1 MKKEAKLQ
9 HLGAGDNEAGNEG
22 FNMKPKVSVITP
34 AYNRKDLIPR
44 TVASVLDQSLAD
56 IEYIVVD
63 DGSEDG
69 TRELLAS
76 ISDSRLRLLVHP
88 GNANKGQ
95 AASIN
100 LGLAEARG
108 EYIVIVD
115 SDDLL
120 GPGALEHHA
129 AIMDGDASVGIVY
142 GQGYAIDVNDEE
154 LYPLFGEDHVEYSEP
169 DRLLLDCY
177 VVSPGLCMFR
187 RSVVEQV
194 GALEETFRA
203 AQDHDFLLRV
213 AEQTRMVYSG
223 HTCFFYRKH
232 DATISAN
239 GEMTRWQN
247 GFEILRR
254 AAARFPYKSATI
266 RRRRAVINYR
276 LGMVYLKQRRH
287 LHALRYL
294 LVAGIT
300 DPARA
305 VGVLVGREPVR

>member
-1 MKKEAKLQ
+1 MT
-9 HLGAGDNEAGNEG
+9 
-22 FNMKPKVSVITP
+22 PKVSVITP

-56 IEYIVVD
+56 IEYLVVD

-69 TRELLAS
+69 TREWLANHG
-76 ISDSRLRLLVHP
+76 DSRLRMLAHP

-100 LGLAEARG
+100 LGLREARG
-108 EYIVIVD
+108 DYVVIID

-120 GPGALEHHA
+120 APGALERHA

-142 GQGYAIDVNDEE
+142 GQGYAIDINDNE
-154 LYPLFGEDHVEYSEP
+154 LYPLFEKDHAEFSEP

-187 RSVVEQV
+187 RTIVEQV

-213 AEQTRMVYSG
+213 AEKTRMVYSG
-223 HTCFFYRKH
+223 HTCFYYRKH

-239 GEMTRWQN
+239 GEMTRWHN

-254 AAARFPYKSATI
+254 AAARFPYKRATI
-266 RRRRAVINYR
+266 RRRRAVLNYR
-276 LGMVYLKQRRH
+276 LGRVYLKQHRH
-287 LHALRYL
+287 LKALRYL
-294 LVAGIT
+294 LVAGLS
-300 DPARA
+300 DPVRA
-305 VGVLVGREPVR
+305 IGVLAGREPVR

>member
-1 MKKEAKLQ
+1 MR
-9 HLGAGDNEAGNEG
+9 GDNSSRNEG
-22 FNMKPKVSVITP
+22 DSMKPKVSVITP
-34 AYNRKDLIPR
+34 AYNRKDLTPR

-56 IEYIVVD
+56 IEYLVVD

-69 TRELLAS
+69 TREWLAEH
-76 ISDSRLRLLVHP
+76 SDSRLRLLVHP
-88 GNANKGQ
+88 GNANRGQ

-108 EYIVIVD
+108 DYIVIID

-120 GPGALEHHA
+120 APGALEYHA
-129 AIMDGDASVGIVY
+129 RIMDADASVGVVY
-142 GQGYAIDVNDEE
+142 GQGYAIDIDDKE
-154 LYPLFGEDHVEYSEP
+154 LYPLFDKDHAEYSDP

-177 VVSPGLCMFR
+177 VVSPGLCLFR
-187 RSVVEQV
+187 RSVVEQA

-213 AEQTRMVYSG
+213 AEKNRMVYSG
-223 HTCFFYRKH
+223 YTCFFYRKH

-239 GEMTRWQN
+239 GEMMRWQN

-266 RRRRAVINYR
+266 RRRRAVLNYR
-276 LGMVYLKQRRH
+276 LGMVYLKQQRC
-287 LHALRYL
+287 LKALRYL
-294 LVAGIT
+294 LVAGVS

-305 VGVLVGREPVR
+305 IGVLVGREAAG

>member
-1 MKKEAKLQ
+1 
-9 HLGAGDNEAGNEG
+9 
-22 FNMKPKVSVITP
+22 MKPKVSIITP
-34 AYNRKDLIPR
+34 AYNRKDLVPI
-44 TVASVLDQSLAD
+44 TVASVLDQSLQD
-56 IEYIVVD
+56 IEYLVVD

-69 TRELLAS
+69 TREWLAS
-76 ISDSRLRLLVHP
+76 HSDPRLRLLVHP
-88 GNANKGQ
+88 GNANRGQ
-95 AASIN
+95 AASVN
-100 LGLAEARG
+100 LGLSEARG
-108 EYIVIVD
+108 DYIVIID

-120 GPGALEHHA
+120 APGALEHHA
-129 AIMDGDASVGIVY
+129 EIMDADASVGIVY
-142 GQGYAIDVNDEE
+142 GQGHAIDINGRE
-154 LYPLFGEDHVEYSEP
+154 LYPLFDEDHVEYSEP

-187 RSVVEQV
+187 RSVVERA

-223 HTCFFYRKH
+223 HTCFYYRKH

-254 AAARFPYKSATI
+254 AAARFPYKRATI
-266 RRRRAVINYR
+266 RRRRAVLNYR
-276 LGMVYLKQRRH
+276 LGRIYLKQHQH
-287 LHALRYL
+287 LKALRYL
-294 LVAGIT
+294 LIAGVS

-305 VGVLVGREPVR
+305 LGVLMGREPVH

>member
-1 MKKEAKLQ
+1 
-9 HLGAGDNEAGNEG
+9 
-22 FNMKPKVSVITP
+22 MKPKVSIITP
-34 AYNRKDLIPR
+34 AYNRRDLISR
-44 TVASVLDQSLAD
+44 TVASVLEQSLTD
-56 IEYIVVD
+56 IEYLVVD

-69 TRELLAS
+69 TREWLAS
-76 ISDSRLRLLVHP
+76 HADSRLRLLVHP

-108 EYIVIVD
+108 EYIVIID

-120 GPGALEHHA
+120 APSALESHA
-129 AIMDGDASVGIVY
+129 AIMEGDASVGVVY
-142 GQGYAIDVNDEE
+142 GQGYAIDIDDRV
-154 LYPLFGEDHVEYSEP
+154 LYPLFDEDHAEYSEP

-187 RSVVEQV
+187 RSVVEQA

-223 HTCFFYRKH
+223 HTSFYYRKH

-239 GEMTRWQN
+239 GEMMRWQN

-254 AAARFPYKSATI
+254 AAVRFPYKSATI
-266 RRRRAVINYR
+266 RRRRAVLNYR
-276 LGMVYLKQRRH
+276 LGMVYLKQQRR
-287 LHALRYL
+287 LKALRYL
-294 LVAGIT
+294 VVAGVS

-305 VGVLVGREPVR
+305 IGVLVGREPVR

>member
-1 MKKEAKLQ
+1 
-9 HLGAGDNEAGNEG
+9 
-22 FNMKPKVSVITP
+22 MKPKVSVITP

-56 IEYIVVD
+56 IEYLVVD

-69 TRELLAS
+69 TREWLAS
-76 ISDSRLRLLVHP
+76 HGDSRLRLLAHP

-100 LGLAEARG
+100 LGLKEARG
-108 EYIVIVD
+108 DYIVIID

-120 GPGALEHHA
+120 ARGALERHV
-129 AIMDGDASVGIVY
+129 AIMEQDTSVGIVY
-142 GQGYAIDVNDEE
+142 GQGYAIDINDKE
-154 LYPLFGEDHVEYSEP
+154 LYPLFDEDHVEYSEP
-169 DRLLLDCY
+169 DRLLIDCY

-187 RSVVEQV
+187 RTVVEQA

-213 AEQTRMVYSG
+213 AEKSRMVYSG
-223 HTCFFYRKH
+223 HTCFYYRKH

-254 AAARFPYKSATI
+254 ATERFPYKSTTI
-266 RRRRAVINYR
+266 RRRRAVLNYR
-276 LGMVYLKQRRH
+276 LGRVYLKQHRH
-287 LHALRYL
+287 LKALKYL
-294 LVAGIT
+294 LVAGVG
-300 DPARA
+300 DPVRA
-305 VGVLVGREPVR
+305 IGVLTGREPAR

>member
-1 MKKEAKLQ
+1 
-9 HLGAGDNEAGNEG
+9 
-22 FNMKPKVSVITP
+22 MKPKVSVITP
-34 AYNRKDLIPR
+34 AYNRKDLIPK

-56 IEYIVVD
+56 IEYLVVD

-69 TRELLAS
+69 TREWLANQ
-76 ISDSRLRLLVHP
+76 SDGRLRLLVHP
-88 GNANKGQ
+88 GNTNRGQ

-100 LGLAEARG
+100 LGLAEAIG
-108 EYIVIVD
+108 DYIVIID

-120 GPGALEHHA
+120 APGALERHK
-129 AIMDGDASVGIVY
+129 AIMDEDASIGVVY
-142 GQGYAIDVNDEE
+142 GQGYAIDINDRK
-154 LYPLFGEDHVEYSEP
+154 LYPLFDGEHTEYSEP

-187 RSVVEQV
+187 RNVVEQV
-194 GALEETFRA
+194 GAMEETFRA

-223 HTCFFYRKH
+223 ITCFYYRKH

-254 AAARFPYKSATI
+254 AVGRFPYKKATI
-266 RRRRAVINYR
+266 RRRKAVLNYR
-276 LGMVYLKQRRH
+276 LGVVHFRQKRH
-287 LHALRYL
+287 LKALKYL
-294 LVAGIT
+294 LVAGAN
-300 DPARA
+300 DPVRA
-305 VGVLVGREPVR
+305 MGVLLGRERAL

>member
-1 MKKEAKLQ
+1 
-9 HLGAGDNEAGNEG
+9 
-22 FNMKPKVSVITP
+22 MKPKVSVITP

-56 IEYIVVD
+56 IEYLVVD

-69 TRELLAS
+69 TREWLGS
-76 ISDSRLRLLVHP
+76 HSDSRLRLLGHP
-88 GNANKGQ
+88 GNTNKGQ

-108 EYIVIVD
+108 DYIVIID

-120 GPGALEHHA
+120 APGALERHA
-129 AIMDGDASVGIVY
+129 AIMDEDASVGIVY
-142 GQGYAIDVNDEE
+142 GQGYAIDINDNE
-154 LYPLFGEDHVEYSEP
+154 LYPLFDEGHAEYSEP

-187 RSVVEQV
+187 RSAVEQA

-223 HTCFFYRKH
+223 HTCFYYRKH

-239 GEMTRWQN
+239 GEMMRWQN

-254 AAARFPYKSATI
+254 AATRFPYKSATI
-266 RRRRAVINYR
+266 RRRRAVLNYR
-276 LGMVYLKQRRH
+276 LGMVYLKQERRLKALKH
-287 LHALRYL
+287 LLA
-294 LVAGIT
+294 AGVS

-305 VGVLVGREPVR
+305 IGVLVGREPVR